1 MQAVIFDLDETV
13 FAPNNT
19 LHDDVVSLLDIL
31 RRLGIKIGAL
41 TSGDH
46 RMLVRLDE
54 AGIRNHFDGVV
65 CTAHVPTPKDPEGI
79 QHLLRTLN
87 TEATYAAIVSHIGD
101 DLRYGKHAG
110 LAKTIHVVHG
120 PVSTAPKHVDADHVV
135 KDIPAVLDVL
145 E

>member
-13 FAPNNT
+13 FTSNNT
-19 LHDDVVSLLDIL
+19 LHDDVSPLLNIL
-31 RRLGIKIGAL
+31 RQLGIKIGAL

-79 QHLLRTLN
+79 QHLLRTLDI
-87 TEATYAAIVSHIGD
+87 EAAHTAIVSHIGD

-120 PVSTAPKHVDADHVV
+120 PVSTVSKHADADHVV
-135 KDIPAVLDVL
+135 RDIPAVLDVL